1 MDTDEQVVVQPQDTH
16 TQILEAAQ
24 QLFTEQGFH
33 GTSMRQIAADAGI
46 ALGGI
51 YNHFPSKENIFEI
64 IFEQNHPY
72 HDVLPILEQTQ
83 GESPEALVR
92 NAALRILQALQA
104 RPHFLK
110 IMFIELVEFKGVHLS
125 ELMSNIFPRGVKL
138 IERFIEDKSSL
149 RPLPAPALLR
159 SFLGLFVSYYLGQ
172 LMLDPSGTS
181 SVDERSFEYFID
193 IYLHGI
199 LNGEKE

>member
-1 MDTDEQVVVQPQDTH
+1 MSNADKNTVQPHDTR
-16 TQILEAAQ
+16 TQILKAAQ
-24 QLFTEQGFH
+24 HRFTEQGFH

-72 HDVLPILEQTQ
+72 HDVLPILEQARGDT
-83 GESPEALVR
+83 PETLVR
-92 NAALRILQALQA
+92 NAARRMLQALQA

-110 IMFIELVEFKGVHLS
+110 LLFIELVEFKGIHLV
-125 ELMSNIFPRGVKL
+125 ELMNNVFQRGVKL
-138 IERFIEDKSSL
+138 IEGFLDENPTL
-149 RPLPAPALLR
+149 RPLPAPILLR
-159 SFLGLFVSYYLGQ
+159 SFLGLFVSYYFGE
-172 LMLDPSGTS
+172 LMLDPSGS
-181 SVDERSFEYFID
+181 PMSNQKVFEHFID

-199 LNGEKE
+199 LTGERT

>member
-1 MDTDEQVVVQPQDTH
+1 MGTEEQVIVQPQDTRN
-16 TQILEAAQ
+16 QILEAAQ
-24 QLFTEQGFH
+24 HLFTEQGFH

-72 HDVLPILEQTQ
+72 HDVLPILEQAQ
-83 GESPEALVR
+83 GDTPETLVR
-92 NAALRILQALQA
+92 NAALRMLHALQA

-110 IMFIELVEFKGVHLS
+110 LLFVELVEFKGIHLV
-125 ELMSNIFPRGVKL
+125 ELMNQVFLRGTML
-138 IERFIEDKSSL
+138 IEGFLDENPTL
-149 RPLPAPALLR
+149 RPLPAPILLR
-159 SFLGLFVSYYLGQ
+159 SFLGLFVFYYFGE
-172 LMLDPSGTS
+172 LMLDPSGSPMFNQET
-181 SVDERSFEYFID
+181 FEHFID

-199 LNGEKE
+199 LTGERL

>member
-1 MDTDEQVVVQPQDTH
+1 MGTDEQVIAQPQDTR
-16 TQILEAAQ
+16 TQILNAAQ
-24 QLFTEQGFH
+24 HRFTEQGFH

-83 GESPEALVR
+83 GDTPETLVR
-92 NAALRILQALQA
+92 NAALRMLQALQA

-110 IMFIELVEFKGVHLS
+110 LLFIELVEFKGIHLV
-125 ELMSNIFPRGVKL
+125 ELMNKVFLRGTML
-138 IERFIEDKSSL
+138 IEGFLDENPTL
-149 RPLPAPALLR
+149 RPLPAPILLR
-159 SFLGLFVSYYLGQ
+159 SFLGLFVSYYFGE
-172 LMLDPSGTS
+172 LMLDPSGS
-181 SVDERSFEYFID
+181 PMFNQEAFEHFID

-199 LNGEKE
+199 LIGECL

>member
-1 MDTDEQVVVQPQDTH
+1 MSDAEKSVVRNKDKR

-24 QLFTEQGFH
+24 HLFTEQGFH
-33 GTSMRQIAADAGI
+33 GTSMRQIASEAGI

-72 HDVLPILEQTQ
+72 HDVLPILEQAQ
-83 GESPEALVR
+83 GDTPETLVR
-92 NAALRILQALQA
+92 NAALRMLQALQA

-110 IMFIELVEFKGVHLS
+110 LLFVELVEFKGIHLV
-125 ELMSNIFPRGVKL
+125 EVMNYVFLHGGKL
-138 IERFIEDKSSL
+138 IENFLDENPTL
-149 RPLPAPALLR
+149 RSLPAPILLR
-159 SFLGLFVSYYLGQ
+159 SFLGLFGFYYFGE
-172 LMLDPSGTS
+172 LMMDPSGS
-181 SVDERSFEYFID
+181 SVFNQETFEYFVD

-199 LNGEKE
+199 LIGERL